1 VGQEVKGTSSGRL
14 PISTSACV
22 TLEAVNRGPGRFGRF
37 FLPGIAQGVNTD
49 WRWSVSEVT
58 AMLTPTVTYLKALS
72 DSIDIPDSLVSVP
85 LVNESNVGTGTEQQV
100 DFVRM
105 GRVPDNISRR
115 RNKLLEEYVSSGDI
129 DW

>member
-1 VGQEVKGTSSGRL
+1 
-14 PISTSACV
+14 
-22 TLEAVNRGPGRFGRF
+22 
-37 FLPGIAQGVNTD
+37 
-49 WRWSVSEVT
+49 
-58 AMLTPTVTYLKALS
+58 VTYLKALS

>member
-1 VGQEVKGTSSGRL
+1 
-14 PISTSACV
+14 
-22 TLEAVNRGPGRFGRF
+22 
-37 FLPGIAQGVNTD
+37 LPGIAQGVNTD